1 MPLIIGVERD
11 RIMRRLVESGVILS
25 GHFELHSGRHSDRYL
40 DKRLFM
46 QELVEEYDQFCALI
60 ADRIVTEGYSAIVAP
75 EAAGMMVAERVL
87 GHIRSR
93 NYKVGYA
100 PAYKTDNGFVIESNY
115 KREIAGRCVAVIE
128 DVITTGDTA
137 VKAAQLARSMGASVN
152 SVYCLFERGA
162 HRRIGGIPIHP
173 VVSIELQDWTPP
185 CRLCEQ
191 GIPLSPKP
199 MGGSQL
205 ALSD

>member
-1 MPLIIGVERD
+1 MPLIIGVEHD
-11 RIMRRLVESGVILS
+11 RVIRRLVECGVILS

-46 QELVEEYDQFCALI
+46 QELVEDYNKFCALI
-60 ADRIVTEGYSAIVAP
+60 AERIVAEGYGAIVAP
-75 EAAGMMVAERVL
+75 EAAGMMVAERVI
-87 GHIRSR
+87 GHVRSQG
-93 NYKVGYA
+93 YKIGYA
-100 PAYKTDNGFVIESNY
+100 PAHKTETGFSIDPNL

-137 VKAAQLARSMGASVN
+137 VKVGQLARSMGASVN

-162 HRRIGGIPIHP
+162 HRRIGGIPIRS
-173 VVSIELQDWTPP
+173 VVSVELSDWTPP
-185 CRLCEQ
+185 CRLCNQ

-199 MGGSQL
+199 MGGAQL
-205 ALSD
+205 PFPD